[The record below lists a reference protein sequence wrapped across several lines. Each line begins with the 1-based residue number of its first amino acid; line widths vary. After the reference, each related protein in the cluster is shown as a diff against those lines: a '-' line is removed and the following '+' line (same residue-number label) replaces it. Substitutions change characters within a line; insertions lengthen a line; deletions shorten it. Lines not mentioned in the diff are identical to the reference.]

1 MAVIIIVIN
10 ILHYHTIK
18 QPMREQSTS
27 GKKGPLSAS
36 HSFKV
41 LEFNQNIK
49 KVEIQVQLK

>member
-1 MAVIIIVIN
+1 
-10 ILHYHTIK
+10 
-18 QPMREQSTS
+18 MREQSTS

-49 KVEIQVQLK
+49 KVEFQVQLK

>member
-1 MAVIIIVIN
+1 
-10 ILHYHTIK
+10 
-18 QPMREQSTS
+18 MREQSTS

-49 KVEIQVQLK
+49 KVVEIQVQLK